1 MQQCKYAMCLVF
13 RVPFYFD
20 RFAIYAHV
28 QMHVQNLN
36 WFSLTQRINIGY
48 VKAEMTMKKKTD
60 KRETHT
66 LMKYIMQAKMN
77 RERNI
82 TN

>member
-1 MQQCKYAMCLVF
+1 
-13 RVPFYFD
+13 
-20 RFAIYAHV
+20 
-28 QMHVQNLN
+28 MHVQNLN